1 MNLKMIMEVSTWV
14 RVRSQTVGI
23 VVGFHV
29 FNGCSVVFVD
39 SIVVVVVGR
48 YSGQSFSIQAPPNFQ
63 PFGVIMSS
71 MVPSE
76 S

>member
-29 FNGCSVVFVD
+29 FNGCSVVFVG
-39 SIVVVVVGR
+39 SIVVVVGR